1 MFEGEK
7 SKKEE
12 FLPRPVLLIISLSSL
27 YFLFTNSQSFV
38 RKSLDS
44 LLAFIY
50 YLISWHSW
58 EDNVFTRKNS
68 FGRVLD
74 FDERIILL
82 LPCGCHSCL
91 DFLELLFDKSIAAH
105 ALVTLSCLINFSLSF
120 PCQSLSYKHLTE
132 NNSQKNKKVTHEN
145 TSKNEEKQVWKRS
158 YKEIEEPQE
167 SVRRKL
173 QEEISLK
180 AALVLSF
187 PLP

>member
-1 MFEGEK
+1 MGIMFEGEK

-74 FDERIILL
+74 FVRDVEKIIMKMNDRK
-82 LPCGCHSCL
+82 GNVESCL
-91 DFLELLFDKSIAAH
+91 TGGVLQIHDSRVAGQPLL
-105 ALVTLSCLINFSLSF
+105 
-120 PCQSLSYKHLTE
+120 CQSLSYKHLTE
-132 NNSQKNKKVTHEN
+132 KKRRN
-145 TSKNEEKQVWKRS
+145 QRREK
-158 YKEIEEPQE
+158 
-167 SVRRKL
+167 
-173 QEEISLK
+173 
-180 AALVLSF
+180 
-187 PLP
+187 